1 MGFVFVPLSTLA
13 FATIANEFRT
23 DATSM
28 FSLVRNMGSG
38 VGISLVTAVLANMVQ
53 VNHAELAAR
62 LTPASSAVRSQMP
75 GLLTGNPQIV
85 AMADRLVSQQAA
97 MLSYLDDFQLMV
109 WISLASVPIVLLLR
123 GGRPKGDAPEKSAED
138 LALERAHSIPE

>member
-1 MGFVFVPLSTLA
+1 
-13 FATIANEFRT
+13 
-23 DATSM
+23 
-28 FSLVRNMGSG
+28 
-38 VGISLVTAVLANMVQ
+38 VTAVLANMVQ

-62 LTPASSAVRSQMP
+62 LTPASAAVRNQMP

-123 GGRPKGDAPEKSAED
+123 GGRPKGDAPEKSADD